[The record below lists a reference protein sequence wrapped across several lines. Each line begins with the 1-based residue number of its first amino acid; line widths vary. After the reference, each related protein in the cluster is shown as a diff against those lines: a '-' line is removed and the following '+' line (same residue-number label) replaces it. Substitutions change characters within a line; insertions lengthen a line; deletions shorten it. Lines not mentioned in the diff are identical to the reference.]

1 MRRISLRQKILKL
14 AQEDSD
20 FPEDSKDAEEVE
32 EERDEEDRDD
42 SRSERNSNSS
52 SNILEEQLCHVL
64 TILRAQY
71 ISYQTS
77 HWQVCGSS
85 FYSDHLL
92 FERLYGSVTED
103 IDKLAEKM
111 VCYSGE
117 DSVELESQAAK
128 ISSMCAKWSNE
139 KCHYKRGM
147 KSEQMLQEAIEEA
160 YSEITRA
167 KKMTLGLD
175 DFLMALANAHEE
187 NIYLLKRSL
196 KSSR

>member
-1 MRRISLRQKILKL
+1 MLKYQILTLIFLTTCFSCSKAQKKPNII
-14 AQEDSD
+14 
-20 FPEDSKDAEEVE
+20 VIYT
-32 EERDEEDRDD
+32 DD
-42 SRSERNSNSS
+42 QRTNTLSSYDDNSPINTQ
-52 SNILEEQLCHVL
+52 N
-64 TILRAQY
+64 
-71 ISYQTS
+71 
-77 HWQVCGSS
+77 
-85 FYSDHLL
+85 
-92 FERLYGSVTED
+92 

-117 DSVELESQAAK
+117 DVVELESQAAK

-139 KCHYKRGM
+139 RCHYKRGM